1 MATYLVHDRRILGR
15 TPTTMA
21 NGFFLTNE
29 NTPLSSMITMVSV
42 FAAAT
47 GKIDWLYIMAH
58 GLTEVNSK
66 SLGRYESLGL
76 GIEICKE
83 NLLIGNLGLLS
94 AWKGKVS
101 NILLLS
107 CSIAGVTP
115 ASKRPVNPHL
125 QEPGGEV
132 FCKTI
137 ASTTGATVM
146 ASDTNQLYTI
156 ITRQANWKAWLGMKE
171 DEGDIDPWSFLQ
183 MEGNVRFF
191 RP

>member
-15 TPTTMA
+15 TPMTMA
-21 NGFFLTNE
+21 GGFFQTSE
-29 NTPLSSMITMVSV
+29 NTPLSTMIAMVNI

-58 GLTEVNSK
+58 GITEVNSE

-76 GIEICKE
+76 GIKICKE

-94 AWKGKVS
+94 AWNGKVS

-115 ASKRPVNPHL
+115 ASKRPVNPHI

-132 FCKTI
+132 FCQTI
-137 ASTTGATVM
+137 ASVTGATVM
-146 ASDTNQLYTI
+146 ASDANQLYTR
-156 ITRQANWKAWLGMKE
+156 ITRQANWKGWLGMKE
-171 DEGDIDPWSFLQ
+171 DEGDINSGSFLQ
-183 MEGNVRFF
+183 MEGNVRLFK
-191 RP
+191 P